1 MNDTDFYT
9 MLSGNH
15 DILNNMYDQYQEQ
28 EDWTDS
34 ILGDEEELVRQLN
47 DTL

>member
-15 DILNNMYDQYQEQ
+15 DILNNMYDQVQEE
-28 EDWTDS
+28 EDWTDC

-47 DTL
+47 DAL

>member
-1 MNDTDFYT
+1 MTDDDFYT

-15 DILNNMYDQYQEQ
+15 QILNHMYDQITED

-34 ILGDEEELVRQLN
+34 ILGDEDDLVRQL
-47 DTL
+47 LE